1 MRKVV
6 KPKNDVVLSSGI
18 FLRQGAVRT
27 INVSESEWK
36 SIAPHVVDLTESGA
50 DAKSTPVMVDDK
62 ADSEKDIPNKPKRGK
77 KQTVEK

>member
-27 INVSESEWK
+27 IDVSESEWK
-36 SIAPHVVDLTESGA
+36 SIAPSVVDLTETGA
-50 DAKSTPVMVDDK
+50 DAKSTPATVVEE
-62 ADSEKDIPNKPKRGK
+62 ADSEKDIPHKPKRGK